1 MNFRVTL
8 MVDRGWRTNSW
19 SIPLVLAGIAFTL
32 TASAYAVMAVK
43 KLDADLANP
52 GARASPWLIDFLD
65 QHGAGLML
73 VELVV
78 LAAFAVA
85 AMGTERWRAGRRD
98 LPSDS
103 QLEEDQ
109 EQR

>member
-1 MNFRVTL
+1 MTL
-8 MVDRGWRTNSW
+8 MVDHGWRTNSW

-43 KLDADLANP
+43 KLDAGLANP
-52 GARASPWLIDFLD
+52 NSGASPWLIEFLD
-65 QHGAGLML
+65 QYGAGLML
-73 VELVV
+73 VELVI
-78 LAAFAVA
+78 LAAIAGA
-85 AMGTERWRAGRRD
+85 AIVTERWRAGRRD

>member
-1 MNFRVTL
+1 

-43 KLDADLANP
+43 KLDASLANP
-52 GARASPWLIDFLD
+52 GAGASPWLIDFLD
-65 QHGAGLML
+65 RHGAGLMF

-78 LAAFAVA
+78 LAAVAVA
-85 AMGTERWRAGRRD
+85 AMGTERWRTVRRD
-98 LPSDS
+98 IQTD
-103 QLEEDQ
+103 EDWDQ
-109 EQR
+109 NQRQG